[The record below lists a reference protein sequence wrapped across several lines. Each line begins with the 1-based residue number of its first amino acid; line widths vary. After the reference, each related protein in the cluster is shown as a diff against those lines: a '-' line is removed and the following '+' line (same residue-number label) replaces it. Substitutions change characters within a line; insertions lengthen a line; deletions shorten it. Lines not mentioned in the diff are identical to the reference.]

1 MFIFNILLFIFFF
14 FMPDYFRVT
23 TIMCLL
29 LKMIIHNPNIKI
41 NINLIIILIYFIFD
55 FF

>member
-1 MFIFNILLFIFFF
+1 
-14 FMPDYFRVT
+14 
-23 TIMCLL
+23 MCLL

-55 FF
+55 FFLGFIAKIISIINN